1 MEKIWSNFLA
11 FLENINFIFDFAI
24 FLGEEDKANLLGD
37 ELAAKLSEPKT
48 QLMIGIVEIVGVD
61 VALDLFNKTKD
72 IESKGGMMIKNGERR
87 RTPGGVFM
95 QLLRDAGTYIFVAK
109 QNQISSSCM

>member
-1 MEKIWSNFLA
+1 MSLLFS
-11 FLENINFIFDFAI
+11 IFQCI

-95 QLLRDAGTYIFVAK
+95 QLLRDAGTI
-109 QNQISSSCM
+109 